1 MQELRELQRQGVSI
15 QAISKLIG
23 WDRKT
28 IRKYLQPSNAQPE
41 YGPRK
46 RSASKLDPF
55 KAYLEERMHAGVW
68 NARVL
73 LRELRLQNYSG
84 GYTILKDWLQPQ
96 RSAARTV
103 AVRRF
108 ETPQGSKPK
117 WIGAIWARWSGKAN
131 ANSGASPVRW
141 VTAEP

>member
-1 MQELRELQRQGVSI
+1 LLRGKDVQELRELQRQGVSI

-28 IRKYLQPSNAQPE
+28 IRKYLQPSNTQPE

-46 RSASKLDPF
+46 KLASKLDPF
-55 KAYLEERMHAGVW
+55 KPYLEERIQAGVW

-73 LRELRLQNYSG
+73 LRELRQQNYSG

-96 RSAARTV
+96 RSPARTV

-108 ETPQGSKPK
+108 ETPP
-117 WIGAIWARWSGKAN
+117 GKQAQ
-131 ANSGASPVRW
+131 VD
-141 VTAEP
+141 